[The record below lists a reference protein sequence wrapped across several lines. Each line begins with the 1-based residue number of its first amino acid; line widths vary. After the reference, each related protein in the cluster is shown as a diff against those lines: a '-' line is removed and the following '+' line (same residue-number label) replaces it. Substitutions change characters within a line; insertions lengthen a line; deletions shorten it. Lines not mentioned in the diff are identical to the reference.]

1 MGRYKFGKA
10 DKIATTDG
18 GYKVLVYLPHGG
30 YTPMVDNDSGDAVIF
45 KTREDAAKAA
55 TAYNEF
61 SWDE

>member
-10 DKIATTDG
+10 DKIAATD
-18 GYKVLVYLPHGG
+18 GG